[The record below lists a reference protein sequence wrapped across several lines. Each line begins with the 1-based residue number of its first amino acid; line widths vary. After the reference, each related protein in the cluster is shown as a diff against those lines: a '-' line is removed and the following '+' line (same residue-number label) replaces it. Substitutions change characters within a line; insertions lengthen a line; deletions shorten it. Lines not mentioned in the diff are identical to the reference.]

1 MIFPLNK
8 TYHILSE
15 LDGCP
20 ALDLNWMTSIDK
32 AVEELYCANFT
43 PYALA
48 PRTLDEENSW
58 HWLGE
63 AAF

>member
-32 AVEELYCANFT
+32 AVAELYCANFT
-43 PYALA
+43 PYAL
-48 PRTLDEENSW
+48 LGQENRW